1 MRDRVRCSASRLFKN
16 PRFCNFETLRKLC
29 GVDDFKLCE
38 VVLLICEA
46 RIRHTRSPEL
56 ISGLGVF
63 TALDFLLQTETYAG
77 SMLAMSLLTYP
88 PLRLEV
94 RAASL

>member
-1 MRDRVRCSASRLFKN
+1 MGNLIGGATSCLLPDPGQGQSQ
-16 PRFCNFETLRKLC
+16 TLRKLC
-29 GVDDFKLCE
+29 GVDDFKLCG
-38 VVLLICEA
+38 VVLRNCEG
-46 RIRHTRSPEL
+46 IGHTTSPEL
-56 ISGLGVF
+56 NAGLGVF